1 MKETKEELKQ
11 LTAKVVSNVLE
22 NQLKRDAN
30 SASCAFLYQ
39 PKEPKGL
46 ERYKK

>member
-1 MKETKEELKQ
+1 MKKTQNEFKQ
-11 LTAKVVSNVLE
+11 LTAKAVSNVLG
-22 NQLKRDAN
+22 NQLKRNAN

-46 ERYKK
+46 ERFKK